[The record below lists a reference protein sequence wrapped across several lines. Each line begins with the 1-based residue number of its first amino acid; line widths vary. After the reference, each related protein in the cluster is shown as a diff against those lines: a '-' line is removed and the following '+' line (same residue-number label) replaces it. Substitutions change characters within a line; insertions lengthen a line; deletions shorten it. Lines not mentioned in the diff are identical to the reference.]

1 MTIVSSKHRQC
12 AIYTRKSSEEGLEQA
27 FNSLDAQREA
37 CESYIKSQ
45 QHEGWKAIP
54 KQYDDGGFS
63 GGNTERP
70 GLTQLLDDIK
80 AGDVDVIVVYKVD
93 RLSRSLADFVRL
105 IELFDAHQVSFVSVT
120 QQFNTSS
127 SMGRLTLNVLLSF
140 AQFEREVT
148 GERIRDKIT
157 ASKRKGMWMG
167 GVVPLGYDV
176 IDKMLVVNEKEAKT
190 VRHIY
195 TRYLALGCVR
205 QLKEEL
211 DARGYISKVRAVEG
225 VHAGG
230 RPFSRGALYTLLKNP
245 IYIGKV
251 THQAKR
257 YEGQHTALL
266 ETALWDKVQ
275 ARLNENRHKHHARKS
290 VNDPSLLAGLLF
302 DDNGHPLSPS
312 HTRKQNRRYRY
323 YVNQTV
329 LQEREKDAG
338 SILRLPAKVI
348 EALVVQQLLSL
359 WKNTMQL
366 LKLLNKKAL
375 SANKQASLL
384 DRAQSLLI
392 EWETFTPHQQII
404 YLKTI
409 FQKIIV
415 CCEGVDL
422 HISTD
427 GMLACLNNATL
438 TEDMPDKE
446 VDIRVVTV
454 PATLKRCGI
463 ETRFV
468 VNNDIDQGPHVISV
482 KAIQDALLK
491 ALQWHQGLVSGAISS
506 TADIAKREGTAQRYV
521 ARILKLAFLAP
532 DIMEAIIIG
541 NIPIDCTLA
550 RLRKG
555 FPMEWDLQRK
565 VLGFTSHQ
573 IQ

>member
-1 MTIVSSKHRQC
+1 MASSKNRLC

-45 QHEGWKAIP
+45 QHEGWKTLP

-105 IELFDAHQVSFVSVT
+105 IELFDEHQVSFVSVT
-120 QQFNTSS
+120 QQFNTSN

-157 ASKRKGMWMG
+157 ASRRKGMWMG

-176 IDKMLVVNEKEAKT
+176 MDKMLVVNEQEAKT

-195 TRYLALGCVR
+195 NRYLVLGCVR

-211 DARGYISKVRAVEG
+211 DTKGYISKVRAVEG

-257 YEGQHTALL
+257 YEGQHAALL
-266 ETALWDKVQ
+266 ETALWEKVQ
-275 ARLNENRHKHHARKS
+275 ARLKENRHKHHARKS
-290 VNDPSLLAGLLF
+290 VKDPSLLAGLLF
-302 DDNGHPLSPS
+302 DECGHPLSPS

-329 LQEREKDAG
+329 LQYREKDSG

-348 EALVVQQLLSL
+348 ETLVVKQLLSL
-359 WKNTMQL
+359 WKNTKQL
-366 LKLLNKKAL
+366 LKLLNKKSL
-375 SANKQASLL
+375 TANKQASLL
-384 DRAQSLLI
+384 NRAQSLLI
-392 EWETFTPHQQII
+392 EWDTFTPHQQII

-446 VDIRVVTV
+446 VDIRVIRV
-454 PATLKRCGI
+454 PAKLKRCGI
-463 ETRFV
+463 ETRLIL
-468 VNNDIDQGPHVISV
+468 NNDIDQGPHAISV
-482 KAIQDALLK
+482 KAMQDALVK
-491 ALQWHQGLVSGAISS
+491 ALRWHEGLVSGTIAS
-506 TADIAKREGTAQRYV
+506 TADIAKREGTTQRYI
-521 ARILKLAFLAP
+521 AHILKLAFLAP
-532 DIMEAIIIG
+532 DIMEAIIRG
-541 NIPIDCTLA
+541 RIPANLTLT
-550 RLRKG
+550 RLKKG
-555 FPMEWDLQRK
+555 FPIDWDQQRQ
-565 VLGFTSHQ
+565 VLGFTPY
-573 IQ
+573 

>member
-37 CESYIKSQ
+37 CEAYIKSQ

-70 GLTQLLDDIK
+70 GLTQLLDDLK

-105 IELFDAHQVSFVSVT
+105 IELFDAHSVSFVSVT

-157 ASKRKGMWMG
+157 ASRRKGMWMG

-176 IDKMLVVNEKEAKT
+176 IDKMLVVNETEAKT

-195 TRYLALGCVR
+195 TRYLALGYVR
-205 QLKEEL
+205 QLKAEL
-211 DARGYISKVRAVEG
+211 DTEGYVSKVRATEG

-251 THQAKR
+251 THQGKR
-257 YEGQHTALL
+257 YKGQHTALL

-290 VNDPSLLAGLLF
+290 VKDPSLLAGLLF

-329 LQEREKDAG
+329 LHDREKDAG

-359 WKNTMQL
+359 WKNTMPL

-375 SANKQASLL
+375 SANQQASLL
-384 DRAQSLLI
+384 DRAKSLLV

-404 YLKTI
+404 YLKMI
-409 FQKIIV
+409 FHKICV
-415 CCEGVDL
+415 SCNGVDL

-427 GMLACLNNATL
+427 GMLACLNNVML
-438 TEDMPDKE
+438 TGEIPDKE
-446 VDIRVVTV
+446 ADIHVITI
-454 PATLKRCGI
+454 PAKLKRCGI
-463 ETRFV
+463 ETRFIIH
-468 VNNDIDQGPHVISV
+468 DHSDQGPHQITVRGL
-482 KAIQDALLK
+482 QNTLLRALR
-491 ALQWHQGLVSGAISS
+491 WHEELASGAIAS
-506 TADIAKREGTAQRYV
+506 TTDLAKRENLAQRYV
-521 ARILKLAFLAP
+521 AFILKLAFLAP
-532 DIMEAIIIG
+532 DIMEAIING
-541 NIPIDCTLA
+541 NIPVNLTIA
-550 RLRKG
+550 RLKKG
-555 FPMEWDLQRK
+555 FPMDWTLQRQA
-565 VLGFTSHQ
+565 LGFPSQ
-573 IQ
+573 

>member
-1 MTIVSSKHRQC
+1 MTMMSSKHRQC

-45 QHEGWKAIP
+45 QHEGWKAIS
-54 KQYDDGGFS
+54 KHYDDGGFS

-105 IELFDAHQVSFVSVT
+105 IELFDEHQVSFVSVT

-157 ASKRKGMWMG
+157 ASRRKGMWMG

-176 IDKMLVVNEKEAKT
+176 MDKMLVVNEKEAET

-211 DARGYISKVRAVEG
+211 DTKGYISKVRAVEG

-251 THQAKR
+251 THQGRR
-257 YEGQHTALL
+257 YKGQHTALL

-275 ARLNENRHKHHARKS
+275 QRLNENRRKHQTRKS
-290 VNDPSLLAGLLF
+290 IKDPSLLAGLLF

-338 SILRLPAKVI
+338 SILRLPAKIIETLVI
-348 EALVVQQLLSL
+348 QQLLSL
-359 WKNTMQL
+359 WKNTSSL
-366 LKLLNKKAL
+366 LKLLSEKSL
-375 SANKQASLL
+375 SASQQATLL
-384 DRAQSLLI
+384 DRAKSLLS
-392 EWETFTPHQQII
+392 EWDTFTPHQQII

-409 FQKIIV
+409 FQKIIIRG
-415 CCEGVDL
+415 EGVDL

-438 TEDMPDKE
+438 TEEIPYKE
-446 VDIRVVTV
+446 ADIRVATV
-454 PATLKRCGI
+454 PAKLKRCGI
-463 ETRFV
+463 ETRFIV
-468 VNNDIDQGPHVISV
+468 KNDIDQFPHAISV
-482 KAIQDALLK
+482 KAMQDALLK
-491 ALQWHQGLVSGAISS
+491 ALQWHEGLVSGTIES
-506 TADIAKREGTAQRYV
+506 TAAIAKSKGTAQRYI

-532 DIMEAIIIG
+532 DIMEAILQG

-555 FPMEWDLQRK
+555 FPMEWDRQRQ
-565 VLGFTSHQ
+565 VLGFTPH
-573 IQ
+573 

>member
-37 CESYIKSQ
+37 CESYIRSQ
-45 QHEGWKAIP
+45 QHEGWKALSNH
-54 KQYDDGGFS
+54 YDDGGFS

-70 GLTQLLDDIK
+70 GLTQLLNDIK
-80 AGDVDVIVVYKVD
+80 AGRVDVIVVYKVD

-105 IELFDAHQVSFVSVT
+105 IELFDHHDVSFVSVT

-157 ASKRKGMWMG
+157 ASRQKGMWMG

-176 IDKMLVVNEKEAKT
+176 IDKTLVVNEQEAKT
-190 VRHIY
+190 VQHIY
-195 TRYLALGCVR
+195 SRYLALGCVR
-205 QLKEEL
+205 KLKEEL
-211 DARGYISKVRAVEG
+211 DTKGYISKVRAVEG

-245 IYIGKV
+245 IYISKV
-251 THQAKR
+251 THKGKR

-266 ETALWDKVQ
+266 ETALWEIVQ
-275 ARLNENRHKHHARKS
+275 QRLNENRHKHQTRKS
-290 VNDPSLLAGLLF
+290 VKDPSLLAGLLF
-302 DDNGHPLSPS
+302 DGNDHPLSPS

-323 YVNQTV
+323 YVNQTI
-329 LQEREKDAG
+329 LQDREQDSG

-348 EALVVQQLLSL
+348 ETLVIQQLLSL
-359 WKNTMQL
+359 WKNTLQL
-366 LKLLNKKAL
+366 LGLLNRKSL

-384 DRAQSLLI
+384 DRAKSLLI
-392 EWETFTPHQQII
+392 EWAAFTPHQQII
-404 YLKTI
+404 YLKMI
-409 FQKIIV
+409 FHKICV
-415 CCEGVDL
+415 SCNGVDM

-427 GMLACLNNATL
+427 GMLRCLDNEKL
-438 TEDMPDKE
+438 TEEISDKE
-446 VDIRVVTV
+446 ADIQVITV
-454 PATLKRCGI
+454 PAKLKRCGI
-463 ETRFV
+463 ETRFIV
-468 VNNDIDQGPHVISV
+468 KSDVGPGPHAISV

-491 ALQWHQGLVSGAISS
+491 ALQWHEGLVSGTIAS
-506 TADIAKREGTAQRYV
+506 TAEIANTEGTAQRYV
-521 ARILKLAFLAP
+521 ARILKLASLAP
-532 DIMEAIIIG
+532 DIMEAIILG
-541 NIPIDCTLA
+541 NIPMDCTLA

-555 FPMEWDLQRK
+555 FPMKWDRQRK
-565 VLGFTSHQ
+565 VLGFTPH
-573 IQ
+573 

>member
-1 MTIVSSKHRQC
+1 MTIVSSRHRQC

-37 CESYIKSQ
+37 CEAYIKSQ

-54 KQYDDGGFS
+54 KHYDDGGFS

-70 GLTQLLDDIK
+70 GLTQLLEDIK

-105 IELFDAHQVSFVSVT
+105 IELFDEHQVSFVSVT

-176 IDKMLVVNEKEAKT
+176 IDKTLVVNESEAKT

-211 DARGYISKVRAVEG
+211 DTEGYISKVRAVEG

-230 RPFSRGALYTLLKNP
+230 RPFSRGALYTLLKSP
-245 IYIGKV
+245 LYIGKV
-251 THQAKR
+251 THQGKR
-257 YEGQHTALL
+257 YKGQHAALL
-266 ETALWDKVQ
+266 EMALWDKVQ
-275 ARLNENRHKHHARKS
+275 AHLNENRHKHHARKS
-290 VNDPSLLAGLLF
+290 VKDPSLLAGLLF
-302 DDNGHPLSPS
+302 DEYGHPLSPS

-348 EALVVQQLLSL
+348 ETLVVQQLLSL
-359 WKNTMQL
+359 WKNAKQL

-392 EWETFTPHQQII
+392 EWDTFTPHQQII

-415 CCEGVDL
+415 SSQGVDL

-427 GMLACLNNATL
+427 GMLACLSNATL
-438 TEDMPDKE
+438 TEEIPDKE
-446 VDIRVVTV
+446 VDIHVITI
-454 PATLKRCGI
+454 PAKLKRCGI

-468 VNNDIDQGPHVISV
+468 VNNDIDQGPHAISV
-482 KAIQDALLK
+482 KAMQDALVK
-491 ALQWHQGLVSGAISS
+491 ALQWHEGLVSGAIAS

-532 DIMEAIIIG
+532 DIIEAIIIG

-555 FPMEWDLQRK
+555 FPMEWDRQRK
-565 VLGFTSHQ
+565 VLGFTPY
-573 IQ
+573 